1 MSLLHIL
8 TPSRSHFHSPSVPFS
23 FSFTFSI
30 CPMFAFQDLAVYK
43 KSKQFHMECKKIIQ
57 SIPYDKMVVDQLNRA
72 SLSII
77 LNIAEG
83 SGKFS
88 NADRKKFFIIARASI
103 FECVAILDILH
114 DENKIDD
121 TVFKNQLVISDQI
134 SRILFTMI
142 QNLK

>member
-1 MSLLHIL
+1 
-8 TPSRSHFHSPSVPFS
+8 
-23 FSFTFSI
+23 
-30 CPMFAFQDLAVYK
+30 
-43 KSKQFHMECKKIIQ
+43 
-57 SIPYDKMVVDQLNRA
+57 MVVDQLNRA

-88 NADRKKFFIIARASI
+88 NPDRKKFFIIARASI
-103 FECVAILDILH
+103 FECIAILDILH

-121 TVFKNQLVISDQI
+121 TVYKSQSVIGDQI
-134 SRILFTMI
+134 SRLLYTMI

>member
-1 MSLLHIL
+1 
-8 TPSRSHFHSPSVPFS
+8 
-23 FSFTFSI
+23 
-30 CPMFAFQDLAVYK
+30 MFAFQDLAVYK

-88 NADRKKFFIIARASI
+88 NPDRKKFFIIARASI

-121 TVFKNQLVISDQI
+121 TIFKSQLVIGDQI

>member
-1 MSLLHIL
+1 
-8 TPSRSHFHSPSVPFS
+8 
-23 FSFTFSI
+23 
-30 CPMFAFQDLAVYK
+30 
-43 KSKQFHMECKKIIQ
+43 MECKKIIQ

-88 NADRKKFFIIARASI
+88 NPDRKKFFIIARASI

-114 DENKIDD
+114 DENKIDSS
-121 TVFKNQLVISDQI
+121 VFKNQLVISDQI

>member
-1 MSLLHIL
+1 
-8 TPSRSHFHSPSVPFS
+8 
-23 FSFTFSI
+23 
-30 CPMFAFQDLAVYK
+30 
-43 KSKQFHMECKKIIQ
+43 MECKKIIQ

-103 FECVAILDILH
+103 FECVVILDILH

-121 TVFKNQLVISDQI
+121 TLFKSQLVISDQI
-134 SRILFTMI
+134 SRIHKLTY
-142 QNLK
+142 

>member
-1 MSLLHIL
+1 
-8 TPSRSHFHSPSVPFS
+8 
-23 FSFTFSI
+23 
-30 CPMFAFQDLAVYK
+30 
-43 KSKQFHMECKKIIQ
+43 MECKKIIQ

-114 DENKIDD
+114 DENKID
-121 TVFKNQLVISDQI
+121 TSLFKNQLVISDQI

>member
-1 MSLLHIL
+1 
-8 TPSRSHFHSPSVPFS
+8 
-23 FSFTFSI
+23 
-30 CPMFAFQDLAVYK
+30 MFASQDLAVYK

-114 DENKIDD
+114 DENKID
-121 TVFKNQLVISDQI
+121 TSLFKNQLVISDQI

>member
-1 MSLLHIL
+1 
-8 TPSRSHFHSPSVPFS
+8 
-23 FSFTFSI
+23 
-30 CPMFAFQDLAVYK
+30 
-43 KSKQFHMECKKIIQ
+43 MECKKIIQ

>member
-1 MSLLHIL
+1 
-8 TPSRSHFHSPSVPFS
+8 
-23 FSFTFSI
+23 
-30 CPMFAFQDLAVYK
+30 
-43 KSKQFHMECKKIIQ
+43 MECKKIIQ

-114 DENKIDD
+114 DENKID
-121 TVFKNQLVISDQI
+121 TSLFKNQLVISEQI

>member
-1 MSLLHIL
+1 
-8 TPSRSHFHSPSVPFS
+8 
-23 FSFTFSI
+23 
-30 CPMFAFQDLAVYK
+30 
-43 KSKQFHMECKKIIQ
+43 MECKKIIQ

-114 DENKIDD
+114 DENKID
-121 TVFKNQLVISDQI
+121 TSIFKNQLVISDQI

>member
-1 MSLLHIL
+1 
-8 TPSRSHFHSPSVPFS
+8 
-23 FSFTFSI
+23 
-30 CPMFAFQDLAVYK
+30 MFAFQDLAVYK

-57 SIPYDKMVVDQLNRA
+57 NIPYDKMVVDQLNRA

-114 DENKIDD
+114 DENKIDPS
-121 TVFKNQLVISDQI
+121 VFKNQLVISDQI

>member
-1 MSLLHIL
+1 
-8 TPSRSHFHSPSVPFS
+8 
-23 FSFTFSI
+23 
-30 CPMFAFQDLAVYK
+30 
-43 KSKQFHMECKKIIQ
+43 MECKKIIQ

-114 DENKIDD
+114 DENKID
-121 TVFKNQLVISDQI
+121 TSVFKSQLVIGDQI

>member
-1 MSLLHIL
+1 
-8 TPSRSHFHSPSVPFS
+8 
-23 FSFTFSI
+23 
-30 CPMFAFQDLAVYK
+30 
-43 KSKQFHMECKKIIQ
+43 MECKKIIQ
-57 SIPYDKMVVDQLNRA
+57 SIPNDKMVVDQLNRA

-114 DENKIDD
+114 DENKID
-121 TVFKNQLVISDQI
+121 TSLFKNQLVISDQI

>member
-1 MSLLHIL
+1 
-8 TPSRSHFHSPSVPFS
+8 
-23 FSFTFSI
+23 
-30 CPMFAFQDLAVYK
+30 MFAFQHLPVYQ
-43 KSKQFHMECKKIIQ
+43 KSKQFHSECKKIIQ
-57 SIPYDKMVVDQLNRA
+57 TIPYDKMVVDQLNRA

-88 NADRKKFFIIARASI
+88 NPDRKKFFIIARASI
-103 FECVAILDILH
+103 FECIAILDILH

-121 TVFKNQLVISDQI
+121 AVYKSQSVIGDQI
-134 SRILFTMI
+134 SRLLYTMI

>member
-1 MSLLHIL
+1 
-8 TPSRSHFHSPSVPFS
+8 
-23 FSFTFSI
+23 
-30 CPMFAFQDLAVYK
+30 
-43 KSKQFHMECKKIIQ
+43 MECKKIIQ

-88 NADRKKFFIIARASI
+88 NPDRKKFFIIARASI

-121 TVFKNQLVISDQI
+121 TIFKSQLAIGDQI

>member
-1 MSLLHIL
+1 
-8 TPSRSHFHSPSVPFS
+8 
-23 FSFTFSI
+23 
-30 CPMFAFQDLAVYK
+30 MFAFQDLAVYK

-114 DENKIDD
+114 DENKID
-121 TVFKNQLVISDQI
+121 TSLFKNQLVISDQI